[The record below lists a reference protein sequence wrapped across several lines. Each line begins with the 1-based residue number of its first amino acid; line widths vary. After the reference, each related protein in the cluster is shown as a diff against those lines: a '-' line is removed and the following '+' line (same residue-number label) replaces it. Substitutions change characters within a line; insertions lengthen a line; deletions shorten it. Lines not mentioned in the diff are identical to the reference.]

1 MKSLGTHWTADQDA
15 ELRRRH
21 ELGETARQ
29 ICIGMG
35 LYSRNQVIGRKHRL
49 GLCTGFRRV
58 AGSVLSV
65 VTPTKARPDLAIVN
79 RRRGPSK
86 GIKTSAHL
94 GHWLAGKTNPGA
106 RPGFMDDLS
115 ISVPCRRIP
124 IEELVI
130 GVCHWPLWGGDRKP
144 YDFDAIRYCG
154 CPAVKGLRYCA
165 AHAARA
171 YTPAGQ
177 KRINW

>member
-1 MKSLGTHWTADQDA
+1 
-15 ELRRRH
+15 
-21 ELGETARQ
+21 
-29 ICIGMG
+29 
-35 LYSRNQVIGRKHRL
+35 
-49 GLCTGFRRV
+49 
-58 AGSVLSV
+58 
-65 VTPTKARPDLAIVN
+65 
-79 RRRGPSK
+79 
-86 GIKTSAHL
+86 
-94 GHWLAGKTNPGA
+94 
-106 RPGFMDDLS
+106 MDDLS

-171 YTPAGQ
+171 YTPASGR
-177 KRINW
+177 KIHW